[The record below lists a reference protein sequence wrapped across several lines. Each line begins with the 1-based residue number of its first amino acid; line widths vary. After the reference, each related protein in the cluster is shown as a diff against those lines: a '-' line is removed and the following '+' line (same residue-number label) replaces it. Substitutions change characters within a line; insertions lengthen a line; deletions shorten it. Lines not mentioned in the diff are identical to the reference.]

1 MTRPPFNSP
10 LATTLFAGIV
20 VFSPTAGLFA
30 VHDKNAGPQDFEI
43 RFKLPPPK
51 PLTPEE
57 ELATFKI
64 APGYHAELV
73 AAEPMVDTP
82 VSLAWDEKGRM
93 FVCEM
98 RGYMHDVEGVGE
110 ELPIGRIVL
119 LEDTDGDGKMD
130 KRSVYVNGLV
140 MPRAIMCMNGGLLIA
155 APPRLMFVK
164 DTTGDGVADTVQLL
178 DESYGKAGGQPEH
191 MANSPTWM
199 LDNWIYSA
207 NHPKRYRFKE
217 GKFMEEAA
225 DMRGQWGLAQ
235 DNFGRMFYNSNS
247 DFLRG
252 NLVPETL
259 GKRNPNY
266 PSTAGLGVQIL
277 KEQFTWPSHPT
288 PGVNRGYEPKT
299 LSETGALTNST
310 ATCGAVIYRG
320 SLFPTTHRGN
330 AFIPEPAGNLVKR
343 VVITEKNG
351 MLTGTNAAQGAEFW
365 TSTDERFRPVNAYN
379 GPDGAL
385 YVVDMYRGIIQHK
398 SFLTHYLIANIQ
410 DRQLATPFDYG
421 RIWRVVPDKSKPVAV
436 KLPEENDKLVAFLG
450 HADGWSRDT
459 AQRLLVERN
468 DPSVK
473 PAIVE
478 MAQKGKSPLGRIH
491 AFWTLEGMSALT
503 PEVITAGLKDPD
515 PKVRATAVRLA
526 GRPQLAELAKLINDA
541 TTDVQVALAFQLS
554 AYPETQDAAV
564 SLAIKAGSQP
574 LVRDAILSGLRG
586 RELEVLKTL
595 LETAEKKTPPAI
607 FEALAQA
614 VITERQKER
623 VKSLVALIAAQPANS
638 PTQIA
643 LLNGTSGKGTATKNA
658 PKPKLLYLES
668 APPELAKLLK
678 DASPATKPLVAALD
692 ARLAWPDKPGVPPP
706 PVVKPLTEAELALA
720 EIGKGV
726 YNSLCAGCH
735 QPTGTGME
743 GLAPALVDSEW
754 VLGNTDV
761 LAKIVLHGVA
771 GPLKVG
777 NQSWNLEMPPLG
789 TALTDEQIAG
799 TLTYIR
805 RQWEHTASPV
815 SPATVAKIRTEN
827 AGRTKSWTSV
837 ELKPPAVA
845 AAAKTTGTA
854 PGSATTPAA
863 KSAAQ

>member
-1 MTRPPFNSP
+1 MTRLPFSSP
-10 LATTLFAGIV
+10 LVTTLFAGIV

-30 VHDKNAGPQDFEI
+30 VHDKNAGPESFDI

-73 AAEPMVDTP
+73 AAEPMVDSP

-178 DESYGKAGGQPEH
+178 DESYGIAGGQPEH

-225 DMRGQWGLAQ
+225 GMRGQWGLAQ

-277 KEQFTWPSHPT
+277 KEQITWPSHPT

-351 MLTGTNAAQGAEFW
+351 MLTGANAAQGAEFW

-410 DRQLATPFDYG
+410 DRKLATPFDYG

-459 AQRLLVERN
+459 TQRLLVERN

-473 PAIVE
+473 AAIVE

-503 PEVITAGLKDPD
+503 PEVITAGLNDPD

-526 GRPQLAELAKLINDA
+526 GRPQLAELSKLINDA

-554 AYPETQDAAV
+554 AYPETQDATV

-668 APPELAKLLK
+668 APPELAKLLR
-678 DASPATKPLVAALD
+678 DASPAAKSLVAALD

-706 PVVKPLTEAELALA
+706 QVVTPLTEAELALA

-771 GPLKVG
+771 GPMKVG

-845 AAAKTTGTA
+845 AAPKTTGTA